1 MTREVI
7 CDYCGKAAAFV
18 TGLQLYPHRPDLYSL
33 QFYQCQPCKAHV
45 GCHKGS
51 NGVPLGRLANADLRA
66 AKNRAHAAFDP
77 IWKGRSM
84 SRGSAY
90 SWLAK
95 SLGIPQQECHIGM
108 FNIEM
113 CEQVVIACEL
123 RAQS

>member
-1 MTREVI
+1 MTREVV
-7 CDYCGKAAAFV
+7 CDYCGKTAAFV
-18 TGLQLYPHRPDLYSL
+18 TGRKIYPHRPDLSL
-33 QFYQCQPCKAHV
+33 LHFYQCEPCKAYV

-51 NGVPLGRLANADLRA
+51 NGVPLGRLANAELRA
-66 AKNRAHAAFDP
+66 AKSKAHAAFDP